1 MRLLD
6 KICREP
12 ESIIRY
18 SRTMDLI
25 AMHFMDSNNVPLS
38 QADVG
43 VRARLLQF
51 YGNHAVVSGNPQ
63 YRLTVELLQSLS
75 DDISSLQ
82 ERSVINMMDA
92 FIKIAQ
98 TDHRTLKQKSQ
109 DVAIQLHNLVNE
121 MAQRNADLVDIHF
134 LISYLGRFVQV
145 PYFSERRNNLGTNHL
160 ADLLR
165 DKLED
170 PEIA

>member
-1 MRLLD
+1 
-6 KICREP
+6 
-12 ESIIRY
+12 
-18 SRTMDLI
+18 
-25 AMHFMDSNNVPLS
+25 
-38 QADVG
+38 
-43 VRARLLQF
+43 
-51 YGNHAVVSGNPQ
+51 
-63 YRLTVELLQSLS
+63 
-75 DDISSLQ
+75 
-82 ERSVINMMDA
+82 
-92 FIKIAQ
+92 
-98 TDHRTLKQKSQ
+98 
-109 DVAIQLHNLVNE
+109 